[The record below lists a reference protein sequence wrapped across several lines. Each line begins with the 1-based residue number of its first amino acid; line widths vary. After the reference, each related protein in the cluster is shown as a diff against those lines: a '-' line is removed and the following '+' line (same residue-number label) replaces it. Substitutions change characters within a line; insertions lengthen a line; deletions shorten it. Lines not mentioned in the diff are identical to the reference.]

1 MKKQIANFIF
11 FISGWKTIYSPECK
25 VDKCVMIAAPHT
37 SNWDF
42 IYTLAIFWQREIDI
56 KFFMKDSM
64 ANGAFGWFFR
74 SLGAIGVNRKKH
86 NNLVEYAAELLTN
99 TDKLVLLVPAEGT
112 RKRVEKWRKGFYY
125 IAKKANVPVVL
136 GYLDYPKKLGGI
148 EMIINLSDSFEKDM
162 LFIQNYYKDIQGKN
176 PENYNPKIY

>member
-1 MKKQIANFIF
+1 MKKFIANIVF
-11 FISGWKTIYSPECK
+11 FLSRWKTNYAPECL

-42 IYTLAIFWQREIDI
+42 LYTLAIFWQREIDI
-56 KFFMKDSM
+56 KFFMKASM
-64 ANGAFGWFFR
+64 ANGAFGFIFR
-74 SLGAIGVNRKKH
+74 SMGAIGVDRTKR
-86 NNLVEYAAELLTN
+86 NNLVDFAAELLTN
-99 TDKLVLLVPAEGT
+99 SEKLVLLVPAEGT
-112 RKRVEKWRKGFYY
+112 RKRVEKWKKGFYY

-148 EMIINLSDSFEKDM
+148 EKIITLTDSFEDDM
-162 LFIQNYYKDIQGKN
+162 QFIQDYYKDIQGKN